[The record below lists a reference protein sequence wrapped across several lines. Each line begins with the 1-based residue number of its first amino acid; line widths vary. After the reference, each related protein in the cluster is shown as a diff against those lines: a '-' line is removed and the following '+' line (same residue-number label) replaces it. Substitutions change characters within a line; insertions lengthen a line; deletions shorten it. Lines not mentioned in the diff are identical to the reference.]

1 MKLNLKS
8 AAITYLIWS
17 IMSYLL
23 MAFYL
28 WDFNPGN
35 WDNED
40 RNVSTLFGPIFGVFL
55 FLAIAFWREG
65 FKEES
70 PENE

>member
-1 MKLNLKS
+1 MKLDLKS
-8 AAITYLIWS
+8 AAITYVIWS

-23 MAFYL
+23 MAFYI
-28 WDFNPGN
+28 WDFNPGH
-35 WDNED
+35 WDRED

>member
-1 MKLNLKS
+1 MKLDLKP
-8 AAITYLIWS
+8 AAITYVIWS

-23 MAFYL
+23 MAFYI
-28 WDFNPGN
+28 WDFNPEH
-35 WDNED
+35 WDRED

-70 PENE
+70 LENE

>member
-1 MKLNLKS
+1 MKIDLKP
-8 AAITYLIWS
+8 AAITYVIWS

-23 MAFYL
+23 MAFYI
-28 WDFNPGN
+28 WDFNPGH
-35 WDNED
+35 WDKED

-70 PENE
+70 PETE

>member
-1 MKLNLKS
+1 MKLDLKP
-8 AAITYLIWS
+8 AVITYVIWS

-23 MAFYL
+23 MAFYI
-28 WDFNPGN
+28 WDFNPGH
-35 WDNED
+35 WDRED